1 MYRGLPPVGQ
11 LLELSLEDQMSLIAS
26 KRVNVKISK
35 IKWHFNNFTS
45 SSRAK
50 IETFIK
56 LEHSTREF
64 PGTRQITCSNLEG
77 TLRKWF

>member
-1 MYRGLPPVGQ
+1 
-11 LLELSLEDQMSLIAS
+11 MSLIAS